1 MALQMSSD
9 LTPSKRF
16 LAEPAMRRVLEEF
29 VRKRVPASDV
39 EDIVQTVLVEA
50 LAAPSRPSD
59 ESELRRWLLGIARH
73 KVVDHHR
80 RQSREAAGEIPDVPV
95 EPPPVEEQSL
105 AEWAEKQAGASRD
118 ARSTL
123 EWMAR
128 EGEGEKLEAIAAEE
142 KVPAARIRQRV
153 SRMRRWMK
161 ERWLAEL
168 AAAAA
173 LVVLGL
179 VLWRILRKEEP
190 ITQPQPEP
198 RPTTTVPD
206 PVMERARS
214 LRELAFESCDR
225 SAWQDCL
232 DRLDEARALDPA
244 GDADPRVGAARR
256 RATDALNEQ
265 APAPTTRDQKAPAP
279 TAPPSPKKAPAPVQT
294 SAPIQQKSPPPSPKQ
309 EPAPQKPFS
318 TEKNAPRKSPKGKG
332 EVDFLDKK

>member
-1 MALQMSSD
+1 MSTVMSSD
-9 LTPSKRF
+9 VSPSKRF
-16 LAEPAMRRVLEEF
+16 LAEPAMRRALEDF

-50 LAAPSRPSD
+50 LAAPSRPQE

-80 RQSREAAGEIPDVPV
+80 RASRETAAEIPDLPV
-95 EPPPVEEQSL
+95 GPAPVEEQSL
-105 AEWAEKQAGASRD
+105 VQWAEKQAGASPD
-118 ARSTL
+118 AKSTL

-179 VLWRILRKEEP
+179 VLWRLLRKEEP
-190 ITQPQPEP
+190 ITQPSPEP
-198 RPTTTVPD
+198 RPVPSSLPD
-206 PVMERARS
+206 PVMERARA
-214 LRELAFESCDR
+214 LRETAFESCDR
-225 SAWQDCL
+225 SAWKECL
-232 DRLDEARALDPA
+232 EKLDEAKALDPA
-244 GDADPRVGAARR
+244 GDADPRVGAARA
-256 RATDALNEQ
+256 RAQDALKNEAPLNQ
-265 APAPTTRDQKAPAP
+265 KDAPAPTPAPVQQKRAPAP
-279 TAPPSPKKAPAPVQT
+279 TSAPTVPPAPKK
-294 SAPIQQKSPPPSPKQ
+294 SEPIQQKPVTTTTEKQ
-309 EPAPQKPFS
+309 PAPKKPNPKKGQFS
-318 TEKNAPRKSPKGKG
+318 DFGK
-332 EVDFLDKK
+332 K